1 MLSDKKA
8 EIGKSDL
15 PTFQLKVLAI
25 KRDFFFHPPAP
36 APVS

>member
-15 PTFQLKVLAI
+15 PTFQLKLLAI
-25 KRDFFFHPPAP
+25 KRDFMQATI
-36 APVS
+36 AGS